1 MIQVIVDKEKEAVIN
16 LEKELRQRSM
26 LKLIKKLGMITKP
39 LSKKID
45 RSLIRIR
52 KPKTK
57 LLNRLKI
64 IKNSLDKLKLLNL
77 KSKIKLKQLLK
88 ANNNNRQR

>member
-1 MIQVIVDKEKEAVIN
+1 M
-16 LEKELRQRSM
+16 LR
-26 LKLIKKLGMITKP
+26 LIKKLGLIADP